1 LKRYS
6 VSYAPSAVDFALNL
20 TALYIADYYS
30 KKRYYYRMSTTE
42 NFSIPRLCR
51 NSSLLVVVLV
61 TQMFALIVALLLRQ
75 DEFSARLGAIS
86 LYCQWIA
93 LMATAA
99 LCMCRTRLNHVGN
112 AVAIIGTA
120 LCCLMPA
127 LLTEFCIQF
136 FVLGLGWTTFD
147 SGRFWSYSAVAV
159 VITILVIR
167 LFSILAIIEL
177 RNKAE
182 MSLRIQTLQSR
193 IRAHFLFNSL
203 NTIAELTSTNQIQA
217 EQAIESLSVLFR
229 ASLENEKRFHSLK
242 SELSLCERYVDLERW
257 RLAERLHIN
266 WSVEISD
273 PGLHQVPKLILQPL
287 LENAIL
293 HGEQDDGQIN
303 VKIDVRETKHD
314 LSLMI
319 GNTIG
324 HQSTSSNSGHGELVR
339 GPSRE
344 GNGIAVDNIRERL
357 FNLYDDKQKFRVRQT
372 AAKYSVL
379 MRFPKQNLNDR
390 SEYQ

>member
-1 LKRYS
+1 
-6 VSYAPSAVDFALNL
+6 
-20 TALYIADYYS
+20 
-30 KKRYYYRMSTTE
+30 MSTIE
-42 NFSIPRLCR
+42 NFTIPRLCR

-75 DEFSARLGAIS
+75 DEFLTRLGAIS

-93 LMATAA
+93 LMSTAA
-99 LCMCRTRLNHVGN
+99 LCLCSTRLNRASN

-120 LCCLMPA
+120 GCCFLPA
-127 LLTEFCIQF
+127 LLTEFCSQF
-136 FVLGLGWTTFD
+136 FVLGRGWNTFD
-147 SGRFWSYSAVAV
+147 NGRFWSYSAVAF

-167 LFSILAIIEL
+167 LFSILALIEL

-182 MSLRIQTLQSR
+182 MSLRIQALQSR
-193 IRAHFLFNSL
+193 IRPHFLFNSL

-242 SELSLCERYVDLERW
+242 SELNLCNRYVDLERW
-257 RLAERLHIN
+257 RLAERLHID
-266 WSVEISD
+266 WSVDIAD
-273 PGLHQVPKLILQPL
+273 PSMHQVPKLILQPL

-293 HGEQDDGQIN
+293 HGVQDDGQIN
-303 VKIDVRETKHD
+303 VKVDVRETKHD

-319 GNTIG
+319 ENTIA
-324 HQSTSSNSGHGELVR
+324 HQSTISKGVQSDLVR
-339 GPSRE
+339 GPGRE
-344 GNGIAVDNIRERL
+344 GNGIAMDNIRERL

-372 AAKYSVL
+372 ANKYGVL
-379 MRFPKQNLNDR
+379 MRFPKQNLNDV
-390 SEYQ
+390 SEYK